1 MILGIKVSINNY
13 FEKKTKIAI
22 LQEQLEGKL
31 SLEGNL
37 SLKFGM
43 ALGKANQ
50 YIFLIL
56 TEYSQNIPCAGYDKK
71 QKI

>member
-1 MILGIKVSINNY
+1 
-13 FEKKTKIAI
+13 
-22 LQEQLEGKL
+22 
-31 SLEGNL
+31 
-37 SLKFGM
+37 M